1 MLLRGRKGTATAHA
15 LGVRVQEEEE
25 SVKEEVGEEEEEEEE
40 EERKRSEEHKIFH
53 VLPVQTGTIQR

>member
-40 EERKRSEEHKIFH
+40 EERKRWGGEIFH

>member
-25 SVKEEVGEEEEEEEE
+25 SVKEEGGEEEEEEE
-40 EERKRSEEHKIFH
+40 EERKRWGGEIFH